1 MKYSDYAD
9 GVNGQLAH
17 RKKELTDLRLSSK
30 LSDCSKMTRRAIFL
44 IAYSHWEGFIRF
56 LCTETLKYINGLNL
70 KYCELYPAFS
80 AIAIYQ
86 SLKSSIPETEFG
98 QTQLLMKYICDD
110 FSKDIEQPFCVGKT
124 VKWVD
129 TRANLKKE
137 ALENILALFGITKED
152 IQLYEFVSNG
162 WVDSFVNKR
171 NQIGHGGL
179 DAVDD
184 EEFDVAVDRVISLL
198 DAFSATF
205 LDYVQEKKY
214 LRIVK

>member
-1 MKYSDYAD
+1 MAICHKA
-9 GVNGQLAH
+9 
-17 RKKELTDLRLSSK
+17 LT
-30 LSDCSKMTRRAIFL
+30 A
-44 IAYSHWEGFIRF
+44 
-56 LCTETLKYINGLNL
+56 
-70 KYCELYPAFS
+70 
-80 AIAIYQ
+80 
-86 SLKSSIPETEFG
+86 
-98 QTQLLMKYICDD
+98 LLWRN
-110 FSKDIEQPFCVGKT
+110 T
-124 VKWVD
+124 
-129 TRANLKKE
+129 A
-137 ALENILALFGITKED
+137 ENILALFGITKED